1 MELAVAGSSDFTIGF
16 RLAGISHVTDV
27 HGERDVVNLLNA
39 QQVAVVIMDQQTF
52 DGLPEPLRDDVMRSI
67 KPVFVVLS
75 EKPQDELRKMIIRSI
90 GVDLLRE
97 EG

>member
-1 MELAVAGSSDFTIGF
+1 MELAVAGGSDFTLGF
-16 RLAGISHVTDV
+16 RLAGIGHVVDV
-27 HGERDVVNLLNA
+27 RGDRDVIGLLHE

-52 DGLPEPLRDDVMRSI
+52 DGLSEPLRDDVMKSI

>member
-1 MELAVAGSSDFTIGF
+1 MELAVAGSSDFTLGF
-16 RLAGISHVTDV
+16 RLAGISTAVDV
-27 HGERDVVNLLNA
+27 RSSQDVVRLLGS

-52 DGLPEPLRDDVMRSI
+52 DGLSEPLQDDVMRSI